1 MPRHLTLAFALLLA
15 LASAAAAAPVGA
27 SHATGGTVN
36 FAGDNGILELKYAL
50 TRSRGPS
57 APDSGGAVWYMMTA
71 TNDSVR
77 SVSRIILAGQP
88 PNAGLRIFPPRAR
101 PVVLNIASS
110 DADVVVEHA
119 RSDGRHAFRVTI
131 PPATSATLALQ
142 VAYADPQPSVV
153 AWAEPALVSHNRQL
167 AVFFAAVAGLIA
179 AATAIMIGLAVMTAH
194 PAPRWAALTLSLV
207 FLTRLG
213 ETGMFDAGWAT
224 VVGGPYGFSAML
236 AGLAVAA
243 GIRLADTI
251 APIENL
257 WPNRR
262 RWFDRGLV
270 AFLGISVLAFLGFP
284 GAALLTGIAVV
295 VGTAS
300 IAAYLVHSGRLGQQA
315 ARVAAPSAAVFALVT
330 AAAAIATLG
339 GFQDNPAA
347 PAIIGGFAAA
357 GAVLLALAIAA
368 GEGIA
373 ILPAS
378 RATSF
383 PDVAAAVRATESVSS
398 SSTGPSAAVQAIG
411 ASHQGVFDLDLR
423 GDVVELSSEAAVL
436 IGFKSAQTLKHV
448 AWIERIHPEDR
459 AIYREALADY
469 RAHPGIAFRI
479 ELRVRSESG
488 RYPWFELRATMMGEG
503 EEADRC
509 LGLMADVTTRKE
521 AEAAAIDKTTRDSLT
536 GLGNRVALM
545 EELEQLGARLSG
557 VTFALLDIDRFKSI
571 HASLGDAGGDAVLVS
586 IAQRLV
592 TRFKDVAE
600 VFRVRG
606 DAFALV
612 FPMPGAGAA
621 AIGADLVDV
630 CRAPIVH
637 EDRNIFAPASAGVV
651 AGRDARDSLELLKNA
666 ELALNQSKRAG
677 GSCARVYSAAM
688 EALAPG
694 DPVVLETDLRKA
706 LEQGQLDVYYQPIVR
721 LADGSVAGFEALLR
735 WHHPAKGLVSPSDFV
750 AHSEET
756 GLIVEL
762 GRFALE
768 RAADDLSHWQRF
780 FPLDPPLFASV
791 NLSRRQLQDKDFA
804 QFLGGLLSKNGIAPS
819 TLKLEV
825 TEGAVAAS
833 ADVPAALALIRATGA
848 GLAIDDFGTG
858 LSSLS
863 QLKDI
868 PFDTVKIDRS
878 FLALH
883 GSSHEDGD
891 GAVILG
897 SIVNLAHELGRAVVV
912 EGVENEH
919 DVARLRDLGCEFAQ
933 GFYYC
938 APMPR
943 GDALDYIARHARMTA
958 PPKPAS
964 GVSGVG

>member
-1 MPRHLTLAFALLLA
+1 MPRHLTLVFALLTLV
-15 LASAAAAAPVGA
+15 SVAAAAPVTA
-27 SHATGGTVN
+27 SRAVN
-36 FAGDNGILELKYAL
+36 FASDNGILELRSAL
-50 TRSRGPS
+50 SPTRGPTS
-57 APDSGGAVWYMMTA
+57 HEAGAPVWYMMTA
-71 TNDSVR
+71 TNDSER
-77 SVSRIILAGQP
+77 PVSRIILAGQP
-88 PNAGLRIFPPRAR
+88 PNEGLRMLPSRAR
-101 PVVLNIASS
+101 PAVLNIASS
-110 DADVVVEHA
+110 DAEVLVEHA

-142 VAYADPQPSVV
+142 VAFGDPQPSVL

-224 VVGGPYGFSAML
+224 VVGGPFGFQAML
-236 AGLAVAA
+236 AGLAVVA
-243 GIRLADTI
+243 GIRLTDVI
-251 APIENL
+251 APIESL
-257 WPNRR
+257 WPRGR
-262 RWFDRGLV
+262 PWLDRGLIV
-270 AFLGISVLAFLGFP
+270 LLGISILAFLGLP
-284 GAALLTGIAVV
+284 GATVLTGILVV
-295 VGTAS
+295 VGTAG
-300 IAAYLVHSGRLGQQA
+300 AATYLVQSGRLGQQA
-315 ARVAAPSAAVFALVT
+315 ARVAAPSAAVFALVAT
-330 AAAAIATLG
+330 AAAIAALG
-339 GFQDNPAA
+339 GFQDNPGA
-347 PAIIGGFAAA
+347 PAIVGGFAAA

-378 RATSF
+378 RTTPVPASA
-383 PDVAAAVRATESVSS
+383 VALRNMDIASADGVV
-398 SSTGPSAAVQAIG
+398 PSAAAQAIG

-423 GDVVELSSEAAVL
+423 AEMVELSSEASIL
-436 IGFKSAQTLKHV
+436 IGFKSAQTLRHA

-459 AIYREALADY
+459 EIYRAAIADY
-469 RAHPGIAFRI
+469 RGHPGIAFRI

-503 EEADRC
+503 AEADRC

-521 AEAAAIDKTTRDSLT
+521 AEAAAIDRTTRDALT

-571 HASLGDAGGDAVLVS
+571 HASLGDAGGDAALAAV
-586 IAQRLV
+586 AQRLV
-592 TRFKDVAE
+592 TRFKGVAE

-621 AIGADLVDV
+621 AIGAELVDV
-630 CRAPIVH
+630 CRAPIVL
-637 EDRNIFAPASAGVV
+637 DSRNIFAPASAGVV

-666 ELALNQSKRAG
+666 ELALNQAKRAG
-677 GSCARVYSAAM
+677 GGCARVYSAAM

-694 DPVVLETDLRKA
+694 DPVVLETELRRA
-706 LEQGQLDVYYQPIVR
+706 LEQEQLDIFYQPIVR
-721 LADGSVAGFEALLR
+721 LADGTVAGFEALLR
-735 WHHPAKGLVSPSDFV
+735 WHHPTKGLVAPSDFV

-768 RAADDLSHWQRF
+768 RAADDLAHWQRF

-791 NLSRRQLQDKDFA
+791 NLSRRQLLDKGFA
-804 QFLGGLLSKNGIAPS
+804 QFLGDLLAQKGIAPS

-825 TEGAVAAS
+825 TEGAVSAS
-833 ADVPAALALIRATGA
+833 ADVASSLAQIRATGA

-883 GSSHEDGD
+883 GSSHDDGD

-897 SIVNLAHELGRAVVV
+897 SIVGLAHELGRVVVV
-912 EGVENEH
+912 EGVESAQ
-919 DVARLRDLGCEFAQ
+919 DVARLKDMGCEFAQ
-933 GFYYC
+933 GFYYSP
-938 APMPR
+938 PMPR
-943 GDALDYIARHARMTA
+943 ADALNYIARYCRMAA
-958 PPKPAS
+958 PVRP
-964 GVSGVG
+964 VSGATGLG

>member
-1 MPRHLTLAFALLLA
+1 MVPRHLTLVLA
-15 LASAAAAAPVGA
+15 LFVTLVSAAAAAPVVVPHSGA
-27 SHATGGTVN
+27 VD
-36 FAGDNGILELKYAL
+36 FAGDNGILELKAAL
-50 TRSRGPS
+50 SATRGS
-57 APDSGGAVWYMMTA
+57 ASHDAAAPAWYMMTA
-71 TNDSVR
+71 TNTSERPVT
-77 SVSRIILAGQP
+77 RIILAGQP
-88 PNAGLRIFPPRAR
+88 PNEGLRIVPSRAR
-101 PVVLNIASS
+101 PAVLNIASS
-110 DADVVVEHA
+110 DAEVLVEHA
-119 RSDGRHAFRVTI
+119 RSVGRHAFRVTI
-131 PPATSATLALQ
+131 PAATSATLALQ
-142 VAYADPQPSVV
+142 VAYADPQPSIL

-179 AATAIMIGLAVMTAH
+179 AATAITIGLAVMTAH

-207 FLTRLG
+207 FLTRLSD
-213 ETGMFDAGWAT
+213 TGMFDAGWST
-224 VVGGPYGFSAML
+224 VVGGPFGFAAML
-236 AGLAVAA
+236 AGLALAA
-243 GIRLADTI
+243 GIRLADVI
-251 APIENL
+251 APIESL
-257 WPNRR
+257 WPQGRH
-262 RWFDRGLV
+262 WLDRGLIGLL
-270 AFLGISVLAFLGFP
+270 AISILAFLGMP
-284 GAALLTGIAVV
+284 GATLLTGILLVT
-295 VGTAS
+295 GTAGT
-300 IAAYLVHSGRLGQQA
+300 AAYLVHAGRLGQQA
-315 ARVAAPSAAVFALVT
+315 ARVAAPSAAVFALVA
-330 AAAAIATLG
+330 AAAAIAALG

-347 PAIIGGFAAA
+347 PGIIGGFAAA

-373 ILPAS
+373 ILPAN
-378 RATSF
+378 RMTPVAPTTRTA
-383 PDVAAAVRATESVSS
+383 DVAPAAVALPSV
-398 SSTGPSAAVQAIG
+398 ALQAIG

-423 GDVVELSSEAAVL
+423 TDVVELSSEAGML
-436 IGFKSAQTLKHV
+436 IGFKSAQTLRHIV
-448 AWIERIHPEDR
+448 WIDRIHPEDR
-459 AIYREALADY
+459 DTYRAAIADY
-469 RAHPGIAFRI
+469 RGHPGIAFRI

-503 EEADRC
+503 DEADRC
-509 LGLMADVTTRKE
+509 LGLMADVTTRKD
-521 AEAAAIDKTTRDSLT
+521 AEAAAIDRTTRDALT

-557 VTFALLDIDRFKSI
+557 VTFALLDIDRFKAI

-586 IAQRLV
+586 IAQLLV
-592 TRFKDVAE
+592 TRFKGVAE

-666 ELALNQSKRAG
+666 ELALNQAKRAG
-677 GSCARVYSAAM
+677 GGCARVYSAAM

-694 DPVVLETDLRKA
+694 DPVVLETELRKA
-706 LEQGQLDVYYQPIVR
+706 LEQDQLDVFYQPIVR
-721 LADGSVAGFEALLR
+721 LTDGTVAGFEALIR
-735 WHHPAKGLVSPSDFV
+735 WHHPTKGLVSPSDFV

-762 GRFALE
+762 GRFALV
-768 RAADDLSHWQRF
+768 RAADDLAHWQKY

-804 QFLGGLLSKNGIAPS
+804 QFLGDLLARKGIAAA

-833 ADVPAALALIRATGA
+833 ADVAAALAEIRATGA

-863 QLKDI
+863 QLRDI

-897 SIVNLAHELGRAVVV
+897 SIVNLAHELGRSVVV
-912 EGVENEH
+912 EGVENAQ
-919 DVARLRDLGCEFAQ
+919 DVARLKEMGCEFAQ
-933 GFYYC
+933 GFYYSP
-938 APMPR
+938 PMPR
-943 GDALDYIARHARMTA
+943 AEALSYIARYCRVAVT
-958 PPKPAS
+958 S

>member
-1 MPRHLTLAFALLLA
+1 MPRLLTLVLALLLT
-15 LASAAAAAPVGA
+15 LMSAAVAAPVGA
-27 SHATGGTVN
+27 SRASGGTIN
-36 FAGDNGILELKYAL
+36 FAGDDGVLELKNAL
-50 TRSRGPS
+50 TESRGPS
-57 APDSGGAVWYMMTA
+57 AKEAGGAVWYMMTA
-71 TNDSVR
+71 TNPSER
-77 SVSRIILAGQP
+77 AVSRIILAGQP
-88 PNAGLRIFPPRAR
+88 PNEGLRIFPPSAR
-101 PVVLNIASS
+101 PAVLNIASS
-110 DADVVVEHA
+110 DADVIVEHA

-179 AATAIMIGLAVMTAH
+179 AATAITIGLAVMTAH

-224 VVGGPYGFSAML
+224 SVGGPFGFSAML
-236 AGLAVAA
+236 AGLALAA
-243 GIRLADTI
+243 GIRLADVI
-251 APIENL
+251 APIEGL

-262 RWFDRGLV
+262 LWLNRGLI
-270 AFLGISVLAFLGFP
+270 ALSGIAVLAFLGLP
-284 GAALLTGIAVV
+284 GATLLTGIAVV
-295 VGTAS
+295 TGTAAL
-300 IAAYLVHSGRLGQQA
+300 AAYLVHSGRMGQQA
-315 ARVAAPSAAVFALVT
+315 ARVAAPSAAVFALVA
-330 AAAAIATLG
+330 AAAAIAALG

-378 RATSF
+378 RATPAIASRSV
-383 PDVAAAVRATESVSS
+383 DVEAANDAH
-398 SSTGPSAAVQAIG
+398 PSAALQAIG
-411 ASHQGVFDLDLR
+411 ASHQGVFDLDLQT
-423 GDVVELSSEAAVL
+423 DIVALSSEASVL
-436 IGFKSAQTLKHV
+436 IGFKSAQTLKHT

-459 AIYREALADY
+459 DIYREALADY
-469 RAHPGIAFRI
+469 RGHPGIAFRI

-488 RYPWFELRATMMGEG
+488 RFPWFELRATMMGAG
-503 EEADRC
+503 AEADRC

-521 AEAAAIDKTTRDSLT
+521 AEAAAIDRTTRDSLT

-545 EELEQLGARLSG
+545 EELEQLGTRLSG

-571 HASLGDAGGDAVLVS
+571 HASLGDAGGDAMLVS
-586 IAQRLV
+586 LAHRLIA
-592 TRFKDVAE
+592 RFKGVAE

-621 AIGADLVDV
+621 AIGAELVEV
-630 CRAPIVH
+630 CREPILH
-637 EDRNIFAPASAGVV
+637 ENRNIFAPASAGVV

-666 ELALNQSKRAG
+666 ELALNQAKRAG

-694 DPVVLETDLRKA
+694 DPVVLETELRKA
-706 LEQGQLDVYYQPIVR
+706 LEQEQLDIFYQPIVR

-735 WHHPAKGLVSPSDFV
+735 WHHPTKGLVSPSDFV

-768 RAADDLSHWQRF
+768 RAADDLAHWQRF

-804 QFLGGLLSKNGIAPS
+804 QFLGELLAKNGIVPS

-825 TEGAVAAS
+825 TEGAVSAG
-833 ADVPAALALIRATGA
+833 ADVPAALAQIRATGA

-897 SIVNLAHELGRAVVV
+897 SIVNLAHELGRVVVV
-912 EGVENEH
+912 EGVENAH

-933 GFYYC
+933 GFYYSQ
-938 APMPR
+938 PLPR
-943 GDALDYIARHARMTA
+943 AEALNYIARHCRMTA
-958 PPKPAS
+958 KPAS
-964 GVSGVG
+964 GMSGVG

>member
-1 MPRHLTLAFALLLA
+1 MPRHLTLVFALLLT
-15 LASAAAAAPVGA
+15 LVSAAAAAPVAAPRAAVDFA
-27 SHATGGTVN
+27 S
-36 FAGDNGILELKYAL
+36 DNGILELRSAL
-50 TRSRGPS
+50 TPTRGPAS
-57 APDSGGAVWYMMTA
+57 HEAGAPVWYMMTA
-71 TNDSVR
+71 TNNSER
-77 SVSRIILAGQP
+77 PISRIILAGQP
-88 PNAGLRIFPPRAR
+88 PNEGLRILPSSAR

-110 DADVVVEHA
+110 DAEVLVEHA

-131 PPATSATLALQ
+131 PAATSATLALQ
-142 VAYADPQPSVV
+142 VAYGDPQPSIL
-153 AWAEPALVSHNRQL
+153 AWAEAALVSHNRQL

-207 FLTRLG
+207 FLTRLS
-213 ETGMFDAGWAT
+213 ETSMFDAGWAT
-224 VVGGPYGFSAML
+224 VVGGPFGFAAML
-236 AGLAVAA
+236 AGLALAA
-243 GIRLADTI
+243 GIRLADVI
-251 APIENL
+251 APIESL
-257 WPNRR
+257 WPSGR
-262 RWFDRGLV
+262 RWLDRGLIGL
-270 AFLGISVLAFLGFP
+270 LGISILAFLGLP
-284 GAALLTGIAVV
+284 GATLLTGMLVV
-295 VGTAS
+295 AGTAG
-300 IAAYLVHSGRLGQQA
+300 IAAYLVHCGRLGQQA

-330 AAAAIATLG
+330 AAAAIAALG

-347 PAIIGGFAAA
+347 PGIIGGFAAA

-373 ILPAS
+373 ILPAN
-378 RATSF
+378 RMTPMPLAPATRGVG
-383 PDVAAAVRATESVSS
+383 VALADAAV
-398 SSTGPSAAVQAIG
+398 PSAALQAIG
-411 ASHQGVFDLDLR
+411 ASHQGVFDLNLR
-423 GDVVELSSEAAVL
+423 SDIVELSSEASIL
-436 IGFKSAQTLKHV
+436 IGFKTAQTLRHIV
-448 AWIERIHPEDR
+448 WIDRIHPEDR
-459 AIYREALADY
+459 DTYRAAIADY
-469 RAHPGIAFRI
+469 RGHPGIAFRI

-503 EEADRC
+503 AEADRC

-521 AEAAAIDKTTRDSLT
+521 AEAAAIDRTTRDALT

-571 HASLGDAGGDAVLVS
+571 HASLGDAGGDAVLVA

-592 TRFKDVAE
+592 TRFKGVAE

-612 FPMPGAGAA
+612 FPVPGAGAA

-666 ELALNQSKRAG
+666 ELALNQAKRAG
-677 GSCARVYSAAM
+677 GGCARVYSAAM

-694 DPVVLETDLRKA
+694 DPVVLETELRKA
-706 LEQGQLDVYYQPIVR
+706 IEQEQLDIFYQPIVR

-735 WHHPAKGLVSPSDFV
+735 WHHPTKGLVSPSDFV

-768 RAADDLSHWQRF
+768 RAADDLAHWQKY

-791 NLSRRQLQDKDFA
+791 NLSRRQLQDKGFA
-804 QFLGGLLSKNGIAPS
+804 QFLGDLLAKNGIVPS

-825 TEGAVAAS
+825 TEGAVAAG
-833 ADVPAALALIRATGA
+833 ADVAAALAQIRATGA

-897 SIVNLAHELGRAVVV
+897 SIVNLAHELGRVVVV
-912 EGVENEH
+912 EGVENAQ
-919 DVARLRDLGCEFAQ
+919 DVARLKDMGCEFAQ
-933 GFYYC
+933 GFYYSP
-938 APMPR
+938 PMPR
-943 GDALDYIARHARMTA
+943 AEALNYIARHCRVTA
-958 PPKPAS
+958 KPVS

>member
-1 MPRHLTLAFALLLA
+1 VVSRYLTLVFALFLTLV
-15 LASAAAAAPVGA
+15 SVAAAAPSGA
-27 SHATGGTVN
+27 VD
-36 FAGDNGILELKYAL
+36 FASDDGILELKTAL
-50 TRSRGPS
+50 APTHGPAS
-57 APDSGGAVWYMMTA
+57 HEAGAPVWYMITA
-71 TNDSVR
+71 SNSSERPVG
-77 SVSRIILAGQP
+77 RIILAGQP
-88 PNAGLRIFPPRAR
+88 PNEALRILPAR
-101 PVVLNIASS
+101 SRPAVLNIASS
-110 DADVVVEHA
+110 DAQVLVERA
-119 RSDGRHAFRVTI
+119 RSDGRRAFRVTI
-131 PPATSATLALQ
+131 PAATSATLALQ
-142 VAYADPQPSVV
+142 VAYADPQPSIL

-194 PAPRWAALTLSLV
+194 PAPRWAALTLTLV
-207 FLTRLG
+207 FLTRLSD
-213 ETGMFDAGWAT
+213 TGMFDAGWAT
-224 VVGGPYGFSAML
+224 VVGGPYGFAAML
-236 AGLAVAA
+236 EGLALTAGL
-243 GIRLADTI
+243 RLADVI
-251 APIENL
+251 APIETF
-257 WPNRR
+257 WPRGR
-262 RWFDRGLV
+262 FWFDRGLIV
-270 AFLGISVLAFLGFP
+270 LLGISILAFAGLP
-284 GAALLTGIAVV
+284 GAIVLTGMLVV
-295 VGTAS
+295 VGTAGA
-300 IAAYLVHSGRLGQQA
+300 AAYLVHSGRTGQQA
-315 ARVAAPSAAVFALVT
+315 ARVTAPSAAVFALV
-330 AAAAIATLG
+330 AAAGAIAALG

-347 PAIIGGFAAA
+347 PGIIGGFAAA

-373 ILPAS
+373 ILPAN
-378 RATSF
+378 RTS
-383 PDVAAAVRATESVSS
+383 PVSLTPTRTGDIAADAAV
-398 SSTGPSAAVQAIG
+398 PSAALQAIG
-411 ASHQGVFDLDLR
+411 ASHQGVFDLNLR
-423 GDVVELSSEAAVL
+423 NDIVELSSEASVL
-436 IGFKSAQTLKHV
+436 IGFKSAQTLRHV
-448 AWIERIHPEDR
+448 IWIDRIHPEDR
-459 AIYREALADY
+459 DIYRAAIADY
-469 RAHPGIAFRI
+469 RGHPGIAFRI

-503 EEADRC
+503 AEADRC

-521 AEAAAIDKTTRDSLT
+521 AEAAAIDRTTRDALT

-571 HASLGDAGGDAVLVS
+571 HASLGDAGGDTVLAA

-592 TRFKDVAE
+592 TRFKGVAE

-621 AIGADLVDV
+621 AIGAELVEV
-630 CRAPIVH
+630 CRSPI
-637 EDRNIFAPASAGVV
+637 EYEGRNIFAPASAGVV
-651 AGRDARDSLELLKNA
+651 AGRDARDSLELLKNS
-666 ELALNQSKRAG
+666 ELALNQAKRAG
-677 GSCARVYSAAM
+677 GGCARVYSAAM

-694 DPVVLETDLRKA
+694 DPVVLETELRKA
-706 LEQGQLDVYYQPIVR
+706 LEQDQLDIFYQPIVR
-721 LADGSVAGFEALLR
+721 LADGTVAGFEALLR
-735 WHHPAKGLVSPSDFV
+735 WHHPAKGLVSPADFV

-768 RAADDLSHWQRF
+768 RAADDLAHWQKF

-804 QFLGGLLSKNGIAPS
+804 QFLGDLLARNGIVPS

-825 TEGAVAAS
+825 TEGAVAGG
-833 ADVPAALALIRATGA
+833 ADVAAALAEIRATGA

-897 SIVNLAHELGRAVVV
+897 SIVNLAHELGRSVVV
-912 EGVENEH
+912 EGVENAQ
-919 DVARLRDLGCEFAQ
+919 DVARLKDMGCEYAQ
-933 GFYYC
+933 GFYYSP
-938 APMPR
+938 PMPR
-943 GDALDYIARHARMTA
+943 ADALNYIARHCRVAA
-958 PPKPAS
+958 KPVS
-964 GVSGVG
+964 GVSGMG

>member
-1 MPRHLTLAFALLLA
+1 VPRHLTLVFALLLSLVA
-15 LASAAAAAPVGA
+15 VASAAPFAPPRAAVDFG
-27 SHATGGTVN
+27 S
-36 FAGDNGILELKYAL
+36 DDGILELKAAL
-50 TRSRGPS
+50 TPTRGPAS
-57 APDSGGAVWYMMTA
+57 HDGGAPAWYMMTA
-71 TNDSVR
+71 ANNSER
-77 SVSRIILAGQP
+77 PVSRIIIADQP
-88 PNAGLRIFPPRAR
+88 PNEGLRIFPTRAR
-101 PVVLNIASS
+101 PAVLNIASS
-110 DADVVVEHA
+110 DAEVLVEHA
-119 RSDGRHAFRVTI
+119 RSVGRHAFRVTI
-131 PPATSATLALQ
+131 PAATSATLALQ
-142 VAYADPQPSVV
+142 VAYADPQPSVL

-213 ETGMFDAGWAT
+213 ETGMFDTGWAT
-224 VVGGPYGFSAML
+224 VVGGPFGFQAML
-236 AGLAVAA
+236 EGFALAAGL
-243 GIRLADTI
+243 RLTDVI
-251 APIENL
+251 APIEGL
-257 WPNRR
+257 WAPGRL
-262 RWFDRGLV
+262 WLDRGIILLLV
-270 AFLGISVLAFLGFP
+270 ISVLAFLGFP
-284 GAALLTGIAVV
+284 GTTLLTGMLVV
-295 VGTAS
+295 AGTAAA
-300 IAAYLVHSGRLGQQA
+300 AAYLVHSGRLGQQA
-315 ARVAAPSAAVFALVT
+315 ARVAAPSAAVFALVAT
-330 AAAAIATLG
+330 AGAIAALG

-347 PAIIGGFAAA
+347 PGIIGGFAAA

-373 ILPAS
+373 ILPAN
-378 RATSF
+378 RATPVPQTSGATRAA
-383 PDVAAAVRATESVSS
+383 DAASADAAA
-398 SSTGPSAAVQAIG
+398 PSAALQAIG
-411 ASHQGVFDLDLR
+411 ASHQGVFDLNLR
-423 GDVVELSSEAAVL
+423 NDVVELSSEASVL
-436 IGFKSAQTLKHV
+436 IGFKLAQTMRHV
-448 AWIERIHPEDR
+448 VWIDRIHPEDR
-459 AIYREALADY
+459 DIYRAAIGDY
-469 RAHPGIAFRI
+469 RGHPGIAFRI

-503 EEADRC
+503 AEADRC

-521 AEAAAIDKTTRDSLT
+521 AEAAAIDRTTRDALT

-557 VTFALLDIDRFKSI
+557 VTFALLDVDRFKAI
-571 HASLGDAGGDAVLVS
+571 HASLGDAGGDAVLVAIS
-586 IAQRLV
+586 QRLV

-621 AIGADLVDV
+621 AIGAELVEV
-630 CRAPIVH
+630 CRAPILH
-637 EDRNIFAPASAGVV
+637 EGRNIFAPASAGVV

-666 ELALNQSKRAG
+666 ELALNQAKRAG
-677 GSCARVYSAAM
+677 GACARVYAAAM

-694 DPVVLETDLRKA
+694 DPVVLETELRKA
-706 LEQGQLDVYYQPIVR
+706 LEQDQLDIFYQPIVR

-735 WHHPAKGLVSPSDFV
+735 WHHPAKGLVSPADFV

-762 GRFALE
+762 GRFSLV
-768 RAADDLSHWQRF
+768 RAADDLAHWQKF
-780 FPLDPPLFASV
+780 FPLEPPLFASV
-791 NLSRRQLQDKDFA
+791 NLSRRQLQDKGFA
-804 QFLGGLLSKNGIAPS
+804 QFLGDLLAKNGIVPS

-825 TEGAVAAS
+825 TEGAVAGN
-833 ADVPAALALIRATGA
+833 ADVVAALAEIRATGA

-883 GSSHEDGD
+883 GSSHEEGD

-897 SIVNLAHELGRAVVV
+897 SIVNLAHELGRSVVV
-912 EGVENEH
+912 EGVENAQ
-919 DVARLRDLGCEFAQ
+919 DVARLNQMGCEFAQ
-933 GFYYC
+933 GFYYSP
-938 APMPR
+938 PMPR
-943 GDALDYIARHARMTA
+943 ADALNYIARHCRVAA
-958 PPKPAS
+958 NS